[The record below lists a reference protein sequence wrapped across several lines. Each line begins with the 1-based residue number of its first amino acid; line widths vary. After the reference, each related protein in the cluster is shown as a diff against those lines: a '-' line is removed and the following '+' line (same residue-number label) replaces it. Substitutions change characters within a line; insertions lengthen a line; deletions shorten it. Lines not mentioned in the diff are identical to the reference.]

1 MKKVITVR
9 FKQSGKTYYFDPAGM
24 DIKTGDHVIVETAR
38 GTECAEV
45 VQGVR
50 EVPDSQVVKQLKS
63 VTRMADAVDV
73 RRMRQNREDEKRAFK
88 ICEERIARHK
98 LEMKLVDVEYTL
110 DRSKILFYFIADGR
124 IDFRELVKDLAGVF
138 RARIELRWTC
148 LPDQEDPLAVFT
160 RKGITVVSGM
170 AWGIDKASHE
180 ASLGRTGSSI
190 AVLGTGIDV
199 PYPRANTRLYDRM
212 AAKGLLVSEFAPG
225 TPALRENFPVRNRII
240 SGLSLGV
247 VVVEAASRS
256 GTLITSR
263 LALEQGR
270 EVYAV
275 PGAALSGQSLGC
287 QELVRQGAKP
297 VFAPEDVL
305 EDLAGPLR
313 DFGVQADHL
322 TREAAERRRR
332 AEAEGTGL
340 SRTLFACMPP
350 ETDTPPKADSGN
362 GEERP
367 TQGAGDTDTAAASP
381 AQDTIIPLLREQGPL
396 HVDALGAAL
405 GRSPA
410 ELAPVLL
417 GLEIMGRIRRLP
429 GARYEAV

>member
-1 MKKVITVR
+1 MSRIPGLIPVYMTGWRQRACWSLNLLLLSGAVI
-9 FKQSGKTYYFDPAGM
+9 SEYPP
-24 DIKTGDHVIVETAR
+24 
-38 GTECAEV
+38 GTE
-45 VQGVR
+45 
-50 EVPDSQVVKQLKS
+50 PDGLNYKS
-63 VTRMADAVDV
+63 
-73 RRMRQNREDEKRAFK
+73 
-88 ICEERIARHK
+88 
-98 LEMKLVDVEYTL
+98 
-110 DRSKILFYFIADGR
+110 
-124 IDFRELVKDLAGVF
+124 
-138 RARIELRWTC
+138 
-148 LPDQEDPLAVFT
+148 
-160 RKGITVVSGM
+160 
-170 AWGIDKASHE
+170 
-180 ASLGRTGSSI
+180 
-190 AVLGTGIDV
+190 
-199 PYPRANTRLYDRM
+199 
-212 AAKGLLVSEFAPG
+212 
-225 TPALRENFPVRNRII
+225 RNRII

-350 ETDTPPKADSGN
+350 ETDTPPKADPGN

-367 TQGAGDTDTAAASP
+367 TQGAGDTDTAAPSP